1 MKNVVLRREE
11 LHNFKGIKDIMA
23 DFGRT
28 TVISGRNAS
37 GKTTMFDAF
46 TWCLF
51 GKDSSGRSDSAN
63 GGFMVKTI
71 DPATG
76 NAIPQI
82 EHGVSVTLDIDGTEM
97 VFTRQLVE
105 EWGTTRGRAEVEF
118 KGNTTHYFIDGV
130 ETKASEYAQAVGEIM
145 QEGLFR
151 MITDPTYFPN
161 LPWKDQREMLL
172 TIAGD
177 VTLENIAQG
186 NATFEK
192 VWNNISGKDLEDYKK
207 TLANRRKDIEAELKL
222 IPARISGIQMA
233 TPQAAD
239 YAAAEEQLKA
249 KQAELEQL
257 EKEMLDIATAQRKQ
271 FERMQGRLEQIGAWK
286 KRQVEL
292 LNDAKVKAHQ
302 DWLNAN
308 ATRANANQQLAAT
321 RQRLAYAEQ
330 QAEVMGDTAE
340 GNIKRLQGEIE
351 RMQQERQQ
359 LLIAWEARNAEQ
371 YQPKPFNG
379 TFECPLCVGHEC
391 NHPVLI
397 ANREESERAAQDA
410 WYKKQAADLDGMT
423 AQGQALNDRIAA
435 TTEQL
440 KAEEARRD
448 EQKANAAKEI
458 AAIGDEIKQLQNLI
472 ATTPEVAESS
482 VNGTDI
488 PEWVELQTKIAAAEN
503 EPVTDNSGIDTGA
516 LQQRK
521 AGLTADIDTLK
532 ATLATKATIE
542 ANAEKIK
549 AEEQRQQDLAVQKAE
564 IEGEEM
570 AIEEMVHKQSEE
582 IERRVNSLFQLVKFR
597 MFEQQ
602 INGGEKPTCIATV
615 NGVRYADLN
624 SAMKINAGLDIINTI
639 CAFNEVTAPIFIDNA
654 EGVNTLHPTMA
665 QVIRLEV
672 TNSDFTITISN

>member
-1 MKNVVLRREE
+1 MKNVALRREE
-11 LHNFKGIKDIMA
+11 ILNFKGIKELVV
-23 DFGRT
+23 DFSHNT
-28 TVISGRNAS
+28 TISGRNAS
-37 GKTTMFDAF
+37 GKTTIFDAF

-71 DPATG
+71 DPNTG
-76 NAIPQI
+76 NAIPKI
-82 EHGVSVTLDIDGTEM
+82 EHSVSVTLDINGTEV

-105 EWGTTRGRAEVEF
+105 EWGTTRGHAEVEF

-130 ETKASEYAQAVGEIM
+130 ETKASEYSQAVAEIM
-145 QEGLFR
+145 QENLFR

-161 LPWKDQREMLL
+161 LPWKEQREMLL

-177 VTLENIAQG
+177 VSLESIAEG
-186 NATFEK
+186 KETFTK

-239 YAAAEEQLKA
+239 YADVEKRLKA

-271 FERMQGRLEQIGAWK
+271 YERMQGRVAQIGEWK
-286 KRQVEL
+286 KRQGEL
-292 LNDAKVKAHQ
+292 LNAAKLKAQQ
-302 DWLNAN
+302 DTFNAN
-308 ATRANANQQLAAT
+308 AKRTQATQQLEAK
-321 RQRLAYAEQ
+321 RKQLEYAEQ
-330 QAEVMGDTAE
+330 QSEVLSDTAE
-340 GNIKRLQGEIE
+340 GNIKRMQAEIE
-351 RMQQERQQ
+351 RLQGERQQ
-359 LLIAWEARNAEQ
+359 LLIKWEARNAEQ
-371 YQPKPFNG
+371 YQPQPFNG
-379 TFECPLCVGHEC
+379 TFTCPLCRDIEC
-391 NHPVLI
+391 SHPVLI
-397 ANREESERAAQDA
+397 ANHEETERAAKDT
-410 WYKKQAADLDGMT
+410 WYKQQAADLDAMT
-423 AQGQALNDRIAA
+423 AQGKEINRRIEL

-448 EQKANAAKEI
+448 EQKAASAKEI

-472 ATTPEVAESS
+472 AITPEVEETV
-482 VNGTDI
+482 VNGIFI
-488 PEWVELQTKIAAAEN
+488 PEWVELQAKIAAAEN
-503 EPVTDNSGIDTGA
+503 EPVTDNSGVDTGA
-516 LQQRK
+516 MQQRK
-521 AGLTADIDTLK
+521 AALTAEIDALK
-532 ATLATKATIE
+532 ATMATKATIE
-542 ANAEKIK
+542 ANGEKIK
-549 AEEQRQQDLAVQKAE
+549 AEEQRQLDLATQKAD

-570 AIEEMVHKQSEE
+570 TIEDMVHKQSEE

-624 SAMKINAGLDIINTI
+624 SAMKTNAGLDIINTI
-639 CAFNEVTAPIFIDNA
+639 CAYNEVTAPIFIDNA
-654 EGVNTLHPTMA
+654 EGVNKLHPTAA
-665 QVIRLEV
+665 QVIRLVV
-672 TNSDFTITISN
+672 TDGDLTINEG

>member
-1 MKNVVLRREE
+1 MKNVALRREE
-11 LHNFKGIKDIMA
+11 LQNFKGIKELVV
-23 DFGRT
+23 DFSHNT
-28 TVISGRNAS
+28 TISGRNAS
-37 GKTTMFDAF
+37 GKTTIFDAF

-71 DPATG
+71 DPTTG

-82 EHGVSVTLDIDGTEM
+82 EHMVSVTLDIDGTAV

-130 ETKASEYAQAVGEIM
+130 ETKASEYAQAVGEVM
-145 QEGLFR
+145 QESLFR

-161 LPWKDQREMLL
+161 LPWKEQREMLL

-239 YAAAEEQLKA
+239 YADVEKRLKA

-271 FERMQGRLEQIGAWK
+271 YERMQGRVAQIGEWK
-286 KRQVEL
+286 KRHGEL
-292 LNDAKVKAHQ
+292 LNAAKLKAQQ
-302 DWLNAN
+302 DTFNAN
-308 ATRANANQQLAAT
+308 AKRTQATQQLEAK
-321 RQRLAYAEQ
+321 RKQLAYAEQ
-330 QAEVMGDTAE
+330 QAKVLSDTAE
-340 GNIKRLQGEIE
+340 GNIKRMQTEIE
-351 RMQQERQQ
+351 RLQGERQQ
-359 LLIAWEARNAEQ
+359 LLIKWEARNAEQ
-371 YQPKPFNG
+371 YQPQPFNG
-379 TFECPLCVGHEC
+379 TFTCPLCRDIEC

-397 ANREESERAAQDA
+397 ANHEETERAAQDA
-410 WYKKQAADLDGMT
+410 WYKQQAADLDSMT
-423 AQGQALNDRIAA
+423 QQGQGINERIKT

-440 KAEEARRD
+440 KAEESRRD
-448 EQKANAAKEI
+448 EQKAASAKEI

-472 ATTPEVAESS
+472 AITPEVEETA

-488 PEWVELQTKIAAAEN
+488 PEWVELQAKIAAAEN
-503 EPVTDNSGIDTGA
+503 EPVTDNSGVDTGA
-516 LQQRK
+516 MQQRK
-521 AGLTADIDTLK
+521 AALTADIDALK
-532 ATLATKATIE
+532 ATMATKATIE
-542 ANAEKIK
+542 ANGEKIK
-549 AEEQRQQDLAVQKAE
+549 AEEQRQLDLATQKAD

-570 AIEEMVHKQSEE
+570 TIEEMVHKQSEE

-624 SAMKINAGLDIINTI
+624 SAMKTNAGLDIINTI

-654 EGVNTLHPTMA
+654 EGVNTLHPTAA
-665 QVIRLEV
+665 QVVRLVV
-672 TNSDFTITISN
+672 TNGDLTISNE